1 MHKEWEGYCDW
12 FPWTGRVLFAL
23 NSFLLPVGLGQKGE
37 RNCTW
42 VRAVIPNLG
51 YVYPQGYE
59 PGHLEVREKNWIVA
73 EKGTYVS
80 SVSKIQVKS
89 CEINGTLWRVAEI
102 IWRVKFMEIG
112 CQGVRKWKKLG
123 NRWVM
128 ERMMNTFGVD
138 SSRPSAAKPTYVGY
152 LPSILSYVLTYL
164 LHGAESFLRS

>member
-1 MHKEWEGYCDW
+1 
-12 FPWTGRVLFAL
+12 
-23 NSFLLPVGLGQKGE
+23 
-37 RNCTW
+37 
-42 VRAVIPNLG
+42 
-51 YVYPQGYE
+51 
-59 PGHLEVREKNWIVA
+59 
-73 EKGTYVS
+73 
-80 SVSKIQVKS
+80 
-89 CEINGTLWRVAEI
+89 
-102 IWRVKFMEIG
+102 MEIG